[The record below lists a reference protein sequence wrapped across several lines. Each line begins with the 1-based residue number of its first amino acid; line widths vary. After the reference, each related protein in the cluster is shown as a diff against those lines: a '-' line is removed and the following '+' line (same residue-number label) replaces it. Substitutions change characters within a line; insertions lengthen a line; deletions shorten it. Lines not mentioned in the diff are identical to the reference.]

1 MINIYS
7 RLRELLRTW
16 LVSLFNS
23 LCSNRPPSRPH
34 GGEEVG
40 GGFWGSEGSKDLEVM
55 RQGTLQWAMNSGASV
70 VSGNCATMPTSLGH
84 YADVELPAMGS
95 NLLLK
100 AETNADVD
108 AHLFIGKIVPIL
120 DGIFAVGF
128 LLSGKSLLMSLAL
141 HV

>member
-1 MINIYS
+1 
-7 RLRELLRTW
+7 
-16 LVSLFNS
+16 
-23 LCSNRPPSRPH
+23 
-34 GGEEVG
+34 
-40 GGFWGSEGSKDLEVM
+40 M